1 MTQRALTVGVV
12 GLGNVAQEHLKGY
25 AGVDEISVIAGADPD
40 ADRARHAETTYGLKG
55 YADFQ
60 EMLASEKL
68 DIVSVL
74 TPPALHLP
82 VVKAAAAA
90 GCHIL
95 CEKPIAVAPED
106 VTAMRKAVTDANVK
120 FLFGA
125 SYRHLP
131 AMQRARK
138 IISDNALGDIRL
150 IVETAI
156 GGHGAAKTPRLSPV
170 HYPIGGPGGTP
181 TGLVDH
187 GVHMIDAFP
196 WLTGSEI
203 ETVYGAGNISGE
215 DPHPEFA
222 VLTLANGAQCH
233 LIYDEGTVSLAHP
246 GQGVFTEGA
255 GWNVQGFVPAGG
267 WDLEP
272 CAINIY
278 GAKGSLRIYPYA
290 NKLISATSDAGVREE
305 QLPPL
310 PAPNHFAAQMRSLVK
325 SITENEPLA
334 ASIDDGDKSL
344 KTIFAIYKS
353 ASTRSAI
360 SLD

>member
-12 GLGNVAQEHLKGY
+12 GLGKVAQEHLKGY
-25 AGVDEISVIAGADPD
+25 AGVDGISVIAGADPD
-40 ADRARHAETTYGLKG
+40 ADRTRDAEKSYGLKG
-55 YADFQ
+55 YADYRD
-60 EMLASEKL
+60 MLENEKL

-90 GCHIL
+90 RRHIL
-95 CEKPIAVAPED
+95 CEKPIAAAPEE
-106 VTAMRKAVTDANVK
+106 VTAMKAAVAEADVK

-131 AMQRARK
+131 AMQRARQL
-138 IISDNALGDIRL
+138 IRDNTLGEIRL
-150 IVETAI
+150 IVESAI
-156 GGHGAAKTPRLSPV
+156 GGHGAAETPRLSPV
-170 HYPIGGPGGTP
+170 HYPVGGPGGTP

-196 WLTGSEI
+196 WLTVSAI
-203 ETVYGAGNISGE
+203 ETVYGSGNISGE

-222 VLTLANGAQCH
+222 ILTLANGAHCH

-246 GQGVFTEGA
+246 GEGVFTEGA
-255 GWNVQGFVPAGG
+255 GWNVRGFVPAGG

-272 CAINIY
+272 CTLNIY

-290 NKLISATSDAGVREE
+290 NKLIRTGPDTGVREE

-310 PAPNHFAAQMRSLVK
+310 PAPNHFAAQMRSFVR
-325 SITENEPLA
+325 SIINDEPLA
-334 ASIDDGDKSL
+334 ASIEDGEQSL
-344 KTIFAIYKS
+344 KAIFAIYKS
-353 ASTRSAI
+353 ASTRSAVN
-360 SLD
+360 LN